1 VTAAR
6 IAVLAVVLVA
16 AGLGTWKLVGSRKPS
31 PEQVRAWNAEITAL
45 QAEQD
50 SLRAHA
56 AELVAADERIQ
67 SLPEGDIVVAV
78 PTAFVRGVVT
88 RLFEDVA
95 SKVTLSIGGIK
106 AHAKKKVKKIVTIG
120 EFTVDVDIQ
129 RVLGKLRPG
138 DPDITFGGDS
148 VSLALPV
155 TIAEGRGEAMIHFV
169 WDGKNVADLTCGDL
183 DITQKVT
190 GNVIP
195 EKYLVTGALHLRV
208 RGRQVQ
214 ATLRFPETRW
224 RIRVKPSKES
234 WDAILALLE
243 EKKGVCGW
251 VLEKV
256 DVPSILTNL
265 AEEKGFNVKL
275 PIDKIRPLLLPA
287 GIRDSVTVGGR
298 SLAIAAQT
306 NSLRVDPDA
315 LWFSARVK
323 VEGVDSLG
331 LRLKDVEHPPAASAQ
346 NVQPMLVTM
355 P

>member
-1 VTAAR
+1 MTPTRIVAAVVILV
-6 IAVLAVVLVA
+6 IAVFAIWRVGLA
-16 AGLGTWKLVGSRKPS
+16 RKPS
-31 PEQVRAWNAEITAL
+31 AERIQGWNAEIARL
-45 QAEQD
+45 QTEQD
-50 SLRAHA
+50 SLRARA
-56 AELVAADERIQ
+56 AELVAADKRIQ
-67 SLPEGDIVVAV
+67 ALPEGDIVVAV
-78 PTAFVRGVVT
+78 PTDFVREVVT

-95 SKVTLSIGGIK
+95 SHVTLSVGGIK
-106 AHAKKKVKKIVTIG
+106 AHAQKKVKKIVTIG
-120 EFTVDVDIQ
+120 EFKVDVDIT

-138 DPDITFGGDS
+138 EPGIAFGGDS
-148 VSLALPV
+148 VSLSLPV
-155 TIAEGRGEAMIHFV
+155 TIAEGRGEASIHFV

-190 GNVIP
+190 GDVIP
-195 EKYLVTGALHLRV
+195 EDYLVTGALHLRV
-208 RGRQVQ
+208 RGRQVL

-234 WDAILALLE
+234 WDAIHAILE

-256 DVPSILTNL
+256 NVPQLLTEL
-265 AEEKGFNVKL
+265 AEEKGFSVKL

-287 GIRDSVTVGGR
+287 GIRDSVSVGGR
-298 SLAIAAQT
+298 TLAIAAQT

-315 LWFSARVK
+315 IWFSARVK

-331 LRLKDVEHPPAASAQ
+331 LRPEGLEGPHAALRQ
-346 NVQPMLVTM
+346 NVHPTLVTM

>member
-1 VTAAR
+1 MTATR
-6 IAVLAVVLVA
+6 IAVVLVILVVA
-16 AGLGTWKLVGSRKPS
+16 ALGVWKFDASRKPS
-31 PEQVRAWNAEITAL
+31 PEQIQAWNAEITAL

-50 SLRAHA
+50 SLRARA
-56 AELVAADERIQ
+56 AELVAADVRIQ

-78 PTAFVRGVVT
+78 PTAFVRSVVT

-95 SKVTLSIGGIK
+95 SNVTLRIGGIK
-106 AHAKKKVKKIVTIG
+106 AHAQKKVKKIVTIG
-120 EFTVDVDIQ
+120 EFVVDVDIT

-138 DPDITFGGDS
+138 EPAISFGGDS
-148 VSLALPV
+148 ISLSLPV
-155 TIAEGRGEAMIHFV
+155 TIAEGRGEATIHFV

-195 EKYLVTGALHLRV
+195 ENYLVTGALHLRV
-208 RGRQVQ
+208 HGRQVL

-265 AEEKGFNVKL
+265 TEEKGFNVKL

-298 SLAIAAQT
+298 TLAIAAQT
-306 NSLRVDPDA
+306 SSLRVDPDA

-323 VEGVDSLG
+323 VEGVDSLE
-331 LRLKDVEHPPAASAQ
+331 LRTEDEEHPRAARAQ